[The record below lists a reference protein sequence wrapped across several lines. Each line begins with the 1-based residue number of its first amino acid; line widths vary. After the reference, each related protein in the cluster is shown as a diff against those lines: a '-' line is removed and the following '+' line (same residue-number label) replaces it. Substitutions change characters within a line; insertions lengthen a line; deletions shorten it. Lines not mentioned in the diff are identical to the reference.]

1 MRNIILLF
9 SILYAQFGVAQD
21 TPNII
26 KDPSLELR
34 FDMRPNQVRLE
45 FEKELFNLDFST
57 LLILK
62 YNKIELFEG
71 IVFRLG
77 ENITINP
84 SAGIE
89 YLFEEHNIKPR
100 LRLSTKFEN
109 ERFYMLVNY
118 GSDWGTSDLTTKIAY
133 GVIGD
138 RLQIGIASINAD
150 VGPLVRMK
158 IRIGKENPKT
168 IKTFVSYIDEQARLS
183 IRFNIRDFP
192 KLNKLNPFR
201 KK

>member
-1 MRNIILLF
+1 M
-9 SILYAQFGVAQD
+9 
-21 TPNII
+21 
-26 KDPSLELR
+26 
-34 FDMRPNQVRLE
+34 
-45 FEKELFNLDFST
+45 
-57 LLILK
+57 LIVK
-62 YNKIELFEG
+62 VNKVELFEG
-71 IVFRLG
+71 IVFFVG
-77 ENITINP
+77 ENININP

-89 YLFEEHNIKPR
+89 YTFDEKKIKPR